1 MYKNNPII
9 SWFTTAMLVLG
20 SMLLLSAFDR
30 DEHAQQHELDHELG
44 VVEFDIS
51 CNQDAQEEFLTGLAH
66 LHHMMYEQARPHFET
81 VAEVDPDCA
90 MAHWGIAM
98 TSFYPLWMPT
108 PDELLERGKAAVE
121 TARAIGAPTE
131 REEAYIAAVDVF
143 FTDPVSAIESPA
155 ADHAARLEAWKEAQ
169 RSVHESYPDDVDA
182 AALYALAEISY
193 AQTQFS
199 PYEERDF
206 SPNLRAGELIED
218 FFGDHPEHP
227 GLYHYLIHTYD
238 SPELAHKAEE
248 AARGYDELAPET
260 PHALHM
266 PSHIFVR
273 LGEWKETVEW
283 NERSAEAA
291 MRQADEDPHAIVHY
305 VHALDYVMYGYLQL
319 GNEEKARETLERVR
333 DVDNMLE
340 NMPAGYGVAAAQARY
355 YLELQKW
362 EEAAQIELGYPD
374 IIDWGELPETKALFS
389 YARGLGAARTGDLDQ
404 AEEEHHRI
412 DGYVSDLREAGNDYW
427 AYMTEA
433 LGKAVEA
440 WTLYERGETEEAL
453 ALMSEAADLEDSMDK
468 HPTSPGE
475 VLPVRELYGEL
486 LMKEGRI
493 EDAIEAFETSLDR
506 TPNRRNAL
514 NKLDDVI
521 AAQ

>member
-1 MYKNNPII
+1 MKKQKV
-9 SWFTTAMLVLG
+9 FTTAFFVFLLILFTGCPPQDERTVHEHG
-20 SMLLLSAFDR
+20 SVDF
-30 DEHAQQHELDHELG
+30 Q
-44 VVEFDIS
+44 IS
-51 CNQDAQEEFLTGLAH
+51 CSEEAQEEFEEGLAH

-81 VAEVDPDCA
+81 MAEVDPNCA

-108 PDELLERGKAAVE
+108 PEELLERGKNAVE
-121 TARAIGAPTE
+121 TAKSIGAETE
-131 REEAYIAAVDVF
+131 REEGYISAVEAF
-143 FTDPVSAIESPA
+143 FTDPEPAPESAA
-155 ADHAARLEAWKEAQ
+155 ADHAARLESWTEAQ
-169 RSVHESYPDDVDA
+169 RELHENYPDDVEA
-182 AALYALAEISY
+182 GSFYALAKISY

-199 PYEERDF
+199 PDEERDLT
-206 SPNLRAGELIED
+206 PNREAGELLERFFED
-218 FFGDHPEHP
+218 YPQHP
-227 GLYHYLIHTYD
+227 GLFHYLIHAYD
-238 SPELAHKAEE
+238 SPQLAHKAEE
-248 AARGYDELAPET
+248 AARGYDQIAPDS

-273 LGEWKETVEW
+273 LGHWEETAEW

-291 MRQADEDPHAIVHY
+291 MRDTDEDPHAIVHY
-305 VHALDYVMYGYLQL
+305 VHALDYMMYGYLQL

-333 DVDNMLE
+333 NIDLMPE
-340 NMPAGYGVAAAQARY
+340 NMPAGYGVAAPQARY
-355 YLELQKW
+355 YLEQQKW
-362 EEAAQIELGYPD
+362 EEAAQLELGYPD
-374 IIDWGELPETKALFS
+374 VIDWGELPETKALFS

-404 AEEEHHRI
+404 AKEERDRI

-433 LGKAVEA
+433 LGKAVGA

-486 LMKEGRI
+486 LLKENRI
-493 EDAIEAFETSLDR
+493 EEAKAAFEASLER
-506 TPNRRNAL
+506 TPNRRNAQ
-514 NKLDDVI
+514 NRVEQI
-521 AAQ
+521 AGADL